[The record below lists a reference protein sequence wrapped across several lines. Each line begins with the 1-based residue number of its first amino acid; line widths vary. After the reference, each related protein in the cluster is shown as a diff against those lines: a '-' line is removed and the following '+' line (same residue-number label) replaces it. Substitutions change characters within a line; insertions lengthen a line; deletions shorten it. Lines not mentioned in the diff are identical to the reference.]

1 MYTIDEIHRI
11 SKLSRP
17 EMDSYLNCNPINPMI
32 QDGLLEYGVNVNRIK
47 GSVSSEGRL
56 PGAEEHMFLEIPASE
71 IEDYS
76 GKPLIVD
83 GALDQFCQENYDE
96 GIVFQNFGPRESIP
110 CPAVLKPSDELY
122 SVFLYDEPW

>member
-1 MYTIDEIHRI
+1 M
-11 SKLSRP
+11 SKSSRP
-17 EMDSYLNCNPINPMI
+17 ELNSYLNCNPINPRI
-32 QDGLLEYGVNVNRIK
+32 QEDLSEYGVKVRRIK
-47 GSVSSEGRL
+47 GSVSSEGHL

-71 IEDYS
+71 IGDYS
-76 GKPLIVD
+76 GEPLIVD